1 MAVESIGSL
10 IPTKIPGLS
19 DQADIQ
25 AAFKAYHYGSY
36 TYDTAETNPA
46 NLVNP
51 SIAKTIYDLQQSTS
65 GTVTLT
71 GTQTLTNKTLTS
83 PTVSGLYLSDSSIVI
98 EGASAN
104 NFETTL
110 TVADPT
116 DDRTITFPNAT
127 GDVVLN
133 TANQTLT
140 NKTIALG
147 SNTVSG
153 TLSDFNTALTGADF
167 ASIAGSETLTNKTLT
182 APVINVAF
190 NAQTGTSYTAALSDS
205 GKIVEI
211 LNSSPIIF
219 YVPTNSTAFPVG
231 SQITILQTGTGQ
243 ITVAATTPLTTT
255 INATPGSKLRTQWS
269 SATLVKRATELWV
282 LMGDLSA

>member
-51 SIAKTIYDLQQSTS
+51 SIAKTIYDLQQSAS

-71 GTQTLTNKTLTS
+71 GTETLTNKTLTS

-133 TANQTLT
+133 TAAQ
-140 NKTIALG
+140 
-147 SNTVSG
+147 
-153 TLSDFNTALTGADF
+153 
-167 ASIAGSETLTNKTLT
+167 TLTNKTLT
-182 APVINVAF
+182 SPVITTPKIALTYSAKTSSYTFVSGDEGNIFSMNNSATQAF
-190 NAQTGTSYTAALSDS
+190 NIPTDATFNFAIGTQFNMFWLTGVGQPTISAVTPVTTAIISTGATS
-205 GKIVEI
+205 
-211 LNSSPIIF
+211 
-219 YVPTNSTAFPVG
+219 
-231 SQITILQTGTGQ
+231 
-243 ITVAATTPLTTT
+243 
-255 INATPGSKLRTQWS
+255 ATPKLRVPNS
-269 SATLVKRATELWV
+269 MATALKIAANSWLVI
-282 LMGDLSA
+282 GDIS

>member
-98 EGASAN
+98 EGPSAN

-110 TVADPT
+110 TVEDPT

-127 GDVVLN
+127 GDVVLH
-133 TANQTLT
+133 TASQ
-140 NKTIALG
+140 
-147 SNTVSG
+147 
-153 TLSDFNTALTGADF
+153 
-167 ASIAGSETLTNKTLT
+167 TLTNKTLT

-211 LNSSPIIF
+211 LNSSPITF

-243 ITVAATTPLTTT
+243 ITVTATTPGTTT